1 MTWFCS
7 ARVDGL
13 AKREQTS
20 NEMKETY
27 IGRNDF
33 LCHRHVVYNKRVKK
47 FEPAEVGNKR
57 SILVCAH
64 AYYRDSILMHA
75 RQKIAEEFERDL
87 SKPPTEDI
95 ACRKFLLGESRIELV
110 YHLSPNHVT
119 QNTREFVIPQL
130 SADQGFNLTWS
141 PDMTSAY
148 HADLHETD
156 PKDREL
162 FTLLEELVKA
172 QEQSQ
177 VVVRNSEQEVYS

>member
-1 MTWFCS
+1 MCTCLFS
-7 ARVDGL
+7 FN
-13 AKREQTS
+13 TS
-20 NEMKETY
+20 KT
-27 IGRNDF
+27 I
-33 LCHRHVVYNKRVKK
+33 
-47 FEPAEVGNKR
+47 
-57 SILVCAH
+57 
-64 AYYRDSILMHA
+64 
-75 RQKIAEEFERDL
+75 QKISEEFERDH
-87 SKPPTEDI
+87 SKPPTQDI

-110 YHLSPNHVT
+110 YHLSPNHIT

-177 VVVRNSEQEVYS
+177 IVVRNSEHEVRTLK